1 MAYNN
6 YSQPN
11 YNYYP
16 NQNMMYQPSITGVA
30 QNTALPSYTTPQF
43 QTQQP
48 QQGIVWVQGE
58 AGAKSYM
65 VGAGQSVLLMD
76 SDESCFYI
84 KSADASGM
92 PLPLR
97 TFDYKERNTQQSGNA
112 QIAHHDEVDYVTR
125 KEFDELKQLID
136 DLTK

>member
-6 YSQPN
+6 YAIGS
-11 YNYYP
+11 YP
-16 NQNMMYQPSITGVA
+16 NQNWMYQPSITGVA
-30 QNTALPSYTTPQF
+30 PNTAPPSYAAPQF
-43 QTQQP
+43 STQQP

-84 KSADASGM
+84 KTADASGM

-97 TFDYKERNTQQSGNA
+97 VFDYKERNTQQANKENTSEHSFNNNN
-112 QIAHHDEVDYVTR
+112 YVTR
-125 KEFDELKQLID
+125 EEFDDLKKLID